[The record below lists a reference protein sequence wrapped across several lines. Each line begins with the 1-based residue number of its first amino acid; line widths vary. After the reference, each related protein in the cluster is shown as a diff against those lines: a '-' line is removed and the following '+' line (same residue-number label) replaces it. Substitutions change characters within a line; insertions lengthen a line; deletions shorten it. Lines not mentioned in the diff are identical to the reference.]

1 MSDLTVRLLSNADL
15 DALLALEHKKW
26 EPSQC
31 ATREMLSTR
40 LQHLDKTSWGAF
52 RPDGEL
58 VGSLFVMCKCRQRL
72 AASTNWYETTHGGI
86 GFPQDDAPYWF
97 GISLTCD
104 DIHAQSALFAF
115 AMQRALEQGIRSV
128 FLGSPVPGF
137 AKARQQ
143 EPELSLQTYVSR
155 TRSDKRGGS
164 AVPADPQLY
173 YYHQRGFNQILA
185 AHENYFEHAAALN
198 CAALLEY
205 VLIPEPIAA

>member
-1 MSDLTVRLLSNADL
+1 M
-15 DALLALEHKKW
+15 
-26 EPSQC
+26 
-31 ATREMLSTR
+31 
-40 LQHLDKTSWGAF
+40 
-52 RPDGEL
+52 
-58 VGSLFVMCKCRQRL
+58 
-72 AASTNWYETTHGGI
+72 
-86 GFPQDDAPYWF
+86 
-97 GISLTCD
+97 
-104 DIHAQSALFAF
+104 QS
-115 AMQRALEQGIRSV
+115 ALEQGIRSV